1 MGILGKAAGVV
12 DDTTGGTYTD
22 HIAKGEDAVRQG
34 LDSLDGDQGDLPRT
48 PPS

>member
-1 MGILGKAAGVV
+1 MGILDQVADVV
-12 DDTTGGTYTD
+12 DDKTGGRFTD
-22 HIAKGEDAVRQG
+22 HIDMGEDAVRQG